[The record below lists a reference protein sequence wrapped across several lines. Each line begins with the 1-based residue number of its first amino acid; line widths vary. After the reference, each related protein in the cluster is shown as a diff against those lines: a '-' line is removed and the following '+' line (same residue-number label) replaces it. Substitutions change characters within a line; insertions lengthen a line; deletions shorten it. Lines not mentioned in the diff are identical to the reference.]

1 MIRIRLTE
9 RLLRAAEW
17 QCLERFQS
25 ILNTDAG
32 VITRNSQDK
41 GKKEGRGSAGCAGFM
56 CFKKNGCIH
65 VLISSQ
71 EIFEVANSGGD
82 QL

>member
-1 MIRIRLTE
+1 MTRVRLTE
-9 RLLRAAEW
+9 RLTRVAEW
-17 QCLERFQS
+17 QCIWRFQS

-41 GKKEGRGSAGCAGFM
+41 VKKEGRGSAGCARFM
-56 CFKKNGCIH
+56 CFKINGCTH
-65 VLISSQ
+65 ALISSQ
-71 EIFEVANSGGD
+71 EIFEVADSGGD